1 MITTKKGGFCM
12 HYAVI
17 EVNGTFFFQL
27 FNTALLICIV
37 IGIPYLIFKAIK
49 RSKAI
54 EKRLDLIEKKL
65 IDKEKP

>member
-1 MITTKKGGFCM
+1 M

-27 FNTALLICIV
+27 FNTALLIGIV

-54 EKRLDLIEKKL
+54 EKRLDLIEKEL
-65 IDKEKP
+65 ENKEKP

>member
-1 MITTKKGGFCM
+1 M

-27 FNTALLICIV
+27 FNTALLIAIV

-49 RSKAI
+49 RSKSI
-54 EKRLDLIEKKL
+54 EKKLDLIEKKL
-65 IDKEKP
+65 EDKEKS